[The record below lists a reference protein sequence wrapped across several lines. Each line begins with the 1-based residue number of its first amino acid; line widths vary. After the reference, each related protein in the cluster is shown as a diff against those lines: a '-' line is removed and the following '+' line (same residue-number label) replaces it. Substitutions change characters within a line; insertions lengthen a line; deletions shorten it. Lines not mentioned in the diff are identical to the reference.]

1 MNPRR
6 IRGYSR
12 AYFLDRDIQEV
23 ENYRLRRIRAD
34 QLACFHWAMHEP
46 GGGLRRPVHVLD
58 VGAGRGELSAMFA
71 LCGIPVTGL
80 DPSPAAASLYART
93 LRVWA
98 KAEPRVIADAAELK
112 DPADTVIFC
121 ESLEHIPE
129 DVFNAMWPRIVEWLN
144 QYQGRLIVANWE
156 ENHPIEPDGTGWDH
170 VRRVDDALYD
180 WLAEGRTTVFRR
192 GSHLVVDFR

>member
-1 MNPRR
+1 MNPRKP
-6 IRGYSR
+6 RGYTRS
-12 AYFLDRDIQEV
+12 YFLGRDIPEV
-23 ENYRLRRIRAD
+23 TNYREHRIRAD
-34 QLACFHWAMHEP
+34 QLACFHWSMHEV

-71 LCGIPVTGL
+71 LCGIPVTGVE
-80 DPSPAAASLYART
+80 PHATKLYERT
-93 LRVWA
+93 LRSWA
-98 KAEPRVIADAAELK
+98 KAEPRVVADVAKVKE
-112 DPADTVIFC
+112 PADTVIFC

-129 DVFNAMWPRIVEWLN
+129 DVFDAMWDRIVPWLN

-180 WLAEGRTTVFRR
+180 QLAEGRSVVFRR
-192 GSHLVVDFR
+192 GSHLVVDFK